1 MKTICLYF
9 EIHQIIHLKRY
20 RCFDIGRDHY
30 YYDDYENERGI
41 SDIAERSYIPALSAL
56 IEMAKNHG
64 DTFKVA
70 LSISGV
76 ALEQLE
82 VHAPGVIELLH
93 QLNETGCCEF
103 LCEPYSH
110 GLSSLANEDCFREE
124 VERMRTKIK
133 QIFGKEPKVFRNSSL
148 IYSNDIG
155 ATIADMGF
163 KGMLTEGAKHIL
175 GWKSPHYLY
184 HCAMNPNLKLLLRD
198 FKLSD
203 DISLRFSNSEWNE
216 YPLFDDKYIDW
227 IAALPEEM
235 RNDII
240 VMVFTFE
247 KGKQYGLVGV
257 NGAGKTTL
265 AKLLLDLYR
274 PTNGRIYD
282 GTEKKTALFLE
293 FQV

>member
-110 GLSSLANEDCFREE
+110 GLPHWLMKIVSAKKWNVCVPRLNKYLARS
-124 VERMRTKIK
+124 RR
-133 QIFGKEPKVFRNSSL
+133 
-148 IYSNDIG
+148 YSVTP
-155 ATIADMGF
+155 A
-163 KGMLTEGAKHIL
+163 
-175 GWKSPHYLY
+175 
-184 HCAMNPNLKLLLRD
+184 
-198 FKLSD
+198 
-203 DISLRFSNSEWNE
+203 
-216 YPLFDDKYIDW
+216 
-227 IAALPEEM
+227 
-235 RNDII
+235 
-240 VMVFTFE
+240 
-247 KGKQYGLVGV
+247 
-257 NGAGKTTL
+257 
-265 AKLLLDLYR
+265 
-274 PTNGRIYD
+274 
-282 GTEKKTALFLE
+282 
-293 FQV
+293 